1 MEYLFIGLAVGAVV
15 AYFLFARFSGD
26 RKREK
31 VNTQSVI
38 LMEKIRS
45 VCKFITVE
53 GDFSEIFYYENVKDK
68 WLNLLLGKK
77 KALVLIE
84 AKAHIGFDLTKVKMD
99 ADTKSRTIILTNFP
113 QPELLT
119 IETDFKYYD
128 KREGWANPFTASDLT
143 EINQEAK
150 KHIVDKIP
158 ESGLFNEASK
168 QALETIQLMEKLV
181 ETINWKLDYSA
192 LYSAEEK
199 TKIKAM
205 NIEQFRE
212 YCISKKGVTE
222 SFPFD
227 EKTLVF

>member
-1 MEYLFIGLAVGAVV
+1 MEYLFIGLAVGAIV
-15 AYFLFARFSGD
+15 AYFLFARLSGSN
-26 RKREK
+26 KREK
-31 VNTQSVI
+31 VNTQSVV

-53 GDFSEIFYYENVKDK
+53 GDFSEIFHYENVKDK

-77 KALVLIE
+77 KALVLID
-84 AKAHIGFDLTKVKMD
+84 AKAHIGFDLTKVKME
-99 ADTKSRTIILTNFP
+99 ADTKTKTIFLTNFP

-143 EINQEAK
+143 EINKEAK
-150 KHIVDKIP
+150 QQIIDKIP
-158 ESGLFNEASK
+158 ESGLFQEASK

-192 LYSAEEK
+192 LYAATETPK
-199 TKIKAM
+199 L
-205 NIEQFRE
+205 
-212 YCISKKGVTE
+212 KK
-222 SFPFD
+222 
-227 EKTLVF
+227 